1 MYSVQTKV
9 QWYMNHYSC
18 TIVSLIDTCV
28 VAGLIGTFL
37 GCWLIV
43 LLAVALQGMA
53 EACVVLLVTVF
64 VAKLE
69 VALSHFMVG

>member
-1 MYSVQTKV
+1 LYSVQTKV

-28 VAGLIGTFL
+28 VA

-64 VAKLE
+64 VAKLCCIE
-69 VALSHFMVG
+69 PLYGGLDN